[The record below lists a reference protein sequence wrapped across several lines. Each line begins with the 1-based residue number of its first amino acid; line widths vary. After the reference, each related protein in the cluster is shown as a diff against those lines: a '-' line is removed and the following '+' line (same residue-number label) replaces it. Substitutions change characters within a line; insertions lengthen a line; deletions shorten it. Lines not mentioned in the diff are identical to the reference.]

1 MIIFPL
7 KKVDLFSTK
16 AQDTSASLQALMCWE
31 RISKSLFIWRKVGP
45 GTRGTLLLRANWGEP
60 SFPTIAYKSSLTVYM
75 RNCKP
80 GSGGRVT
87 LGVGSLGW

>member
-31 RISKSLFIWRKVGP
+31 RISKSLFIWRKIGP
-45 GTRGTLLLRANWGEP
+45 GTQGTLPPEP
-60 SFPTIAYKSSLTVYM
+60 T
-75 RNCKP
+75 
-80 GSGGRVT
+80 
-87 LGVGSLGW
+87 GVSQVFLQLFINHRRPFT